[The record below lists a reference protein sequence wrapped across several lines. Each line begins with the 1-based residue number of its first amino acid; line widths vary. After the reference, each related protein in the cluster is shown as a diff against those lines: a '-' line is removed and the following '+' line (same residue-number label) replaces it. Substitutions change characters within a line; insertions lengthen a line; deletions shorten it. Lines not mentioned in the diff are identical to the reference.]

1 MEGLTADNYE
11 FNYVYASGSG
21 ADLTVNKKAVKVS
34 AGTAKKNF
42 IKVKF
47 SAPMEGLTAA
57 NFNVTKDGEPVTV
70 SVTAS
75 NDKREYTLTGKFTL
89 KKAYDV
95 SVTASDNYILTGN
108 EFKVT
113 PRDSSSSGGGSS
125 SGSGRVTT
133 YTVSFETNGVDEIS
147 DRTVEKNGTLK
158 RPDDPEKKGFI
169 FTGWFTDKSLKKEY
183 DFERQG
189 NKEYDPLR
197 RLGG

>member
-47 SAPMEGLTAA
+47 SAPMEGLSAA
-57 NFNVTKDGEPVTV
+57 NFTVTKDGEPVTV

-75 NDKREYTLTGKFTL
+75 NDKRKYTLTGEFTL

-113 PRDSSSSGGGSS
+113 PRDSSSSGGSGGSSSGGGFS

-133 YTVSFETNGVDEIS
+133 YTVSFETN
-147 DRTVEKNGTLK
+147 
-158 RPDDPEKKGFI
+158 
-169 FTGWFTDKSLKKEY
+169 
-183 DFERQG
+183 
-189 NKEYDPLR
+189 
-197 RLGG
+197 

>member
-1 MEGLTADNYE
+1 
-11 FNYVYASGSG
+11 
-21 ADLTVNKKAVKVS
+21 
-34 AGTAKKNF
+34 
-42 IKVKF
+42 
-47 SAPMEGLTAA
+47 MEGLTAA
-57 NFNVTKDGEPVTV
+57 NFTVTKDGEPVTV

-75 NDKREYTLTGKFTL
+75 NDKREYTLSGEFTL

-113 PRDSSSSGGGSS
+113 PRDSSSSGGSGGSGGGSS

-147 DRTVEKNGTLK
+147 DRKVEKNGTLK
-158 RPDDPEKKGFI
+158 RPDDQEKKGFI